1 MTAHFGKTALAD
13 RCDKKERRRSVIMA
27 AAYELFL
34 EQGYS
39 NVGMTDIIRRSG
51 GSLSTA
57 YELFENKAGLL
68 RAMVTEQFASLHE
81 VISNIA
87 ATEGPPEE
95 ALKATARDFLRILL
109 DPGSIAMLRI
119 IVAESL
125 KDAAFGNCLSE
136 SAPERTAVALSGV
149 FSNWRDQGLLDIDD
163 PRQAADS
170 FCALLVHK
178 VQMSALCGVPE
189 PMTEE
194 EQTRHID
201 HVVRTICCRY
211 GRGD

>member
-1 MTAHFGKTALAD
+1 
-13 RCDKKERRRSVIMA
+13 MA
-27 AAYELFL
+27 AAYELFR

-87 ATEGPPEE
+87 ATEGPPAE

-109 DPGSIAMLRI
+109 DPGSIAMRRSEEHTYKLQPHMRNPYA
-119 IVAESL
+119 V
-125 KDAAFGNCLSE
+125 FCLNKTKYNH
-136 SAPERTAVALSGV
+136 PTTTL
-149 FSNWRDQGLLDIDD
+149 NND
-163 PRQAADS
+163 
-170 FCALLVHK
+170 K
-178 VQMSALCGVPE
+178 
-189 PMTEE
+189 
-194 EQTRHID
+194 
-201 HVVRTICCRY
+201 
-211 GRGD
+211 

>member
-1 MTAHFGKTALAD
+1 
-13 RCDKKERRRSVIMA
+13 
-27 AAYELFL
+27 
-34 EQGYS
+34 
-39 NVGMTDIIRRSG
+39 
-51 GSLSTA
+51 
-57 YELFENKAGLL
+57 
-68 RAMVTEQFASLHE
+68 
-81 VISNIA
+81 
-87 ATEGPPEE
+87 
-95 ALKATARDFLRILL
+95 
-109 DPGSIAMLRI
+109 MLRI

-201 HVVRTICCRY
+201 HVVRTICCRSEEHTSELHSLMRTSY
-211 GRGD
+211 AVFFLKKKHT